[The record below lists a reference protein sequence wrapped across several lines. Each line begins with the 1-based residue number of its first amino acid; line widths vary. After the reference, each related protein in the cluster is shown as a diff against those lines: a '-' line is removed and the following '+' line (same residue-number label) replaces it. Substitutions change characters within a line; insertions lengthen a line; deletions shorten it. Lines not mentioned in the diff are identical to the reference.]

1 MQLFKC
7 KSSISVGEA
16 AEALK
21 TVLPRGCSQLV
32 GTVTMASVWW
42 MNSGDAQQIAL
53 RHSGELVKEAAE
65 KDNGSLSLYCL
76 LKGSDTRTKYC
87 SESRRAPN
95 TISAGAFCALKVIS
109 KVAKLG
115 QRQRY
120 LDISEAVKKLEVAG
134 EVWCYYFFFFNRPKQ
149 FPVVSE
155 TCFRHCAL

>member
-1 MQLFKC
+1 MFYRYTQPVQLFKC

-76 LKGSDTRTKYC
+76 LKGSDTRTKSC

-95 TISAGAFCALKVIS
+95 TINSSAFCALEVIS

-115 QRQRY
+115 QKQRY
-120 LDISEAVKKLEVAG
+120 LDISEAVKN
-134 EVWCYYFFFFNRPKQ
+134 WR
-149 FPVVSE
+149 
-155 TCFRHCAL
+155 